1 MANGSQNMTTWKA
14 RVLAGKGIAEESI
27 IIGQKVATS
36 APSALTSI
44 DRITII
50 PYYHTGGPWCIK
62 SMDDSESAFLGLYY
76 GSTELMKLKHN
87 GEFTV
92 NNNIMA
98 NNGYLKS
105 TKNGNTVTIGS
116 ANSSW
121 CHIENSANIPFYFNK
136 AIHVNGDIYYYNTKV
151 HVGSSG
157 FYPPKNGGIY
167 WDPYVESSSDASD
180 VTSIY

>member
-27 IIGQKVATS
+27 IIGQRAVTS

-76 GSTELMKLKHN
+76 GSTELMRVKHN
-87 GEFTV
+87 GFFTV
-92 NNNIMA
+92 SNTIACAGTPNDTTAALGTTDYPFHRLILGGVTDGTMTA
-98 NNGYLKS
+98 SS
-105 TKNGNTVTIGS
+105 TNPRIT
-116 ANSSW
+116 
-121 CHIENSANIPFYFNK
+121 F
-136 AIHVNGDIYYYNTKV
+136 
-151 HVGSSG
+151 
-157 FYPPKNGGIY
+157 
-167 WDPYVESSSDASD
+167 
-180 VTSIY
+180 